1 MTAFQIEDALASAFG
16 DRQVSTIF
24 RPDNEYK
31 VIMELE
37 PQYQRDP
44 ATLSSLYIRSSTGQ
58 LVALIAVARLTQSL
72 GPLVIN
78 HTGQLPS
85 VTLSFGL
92 KPVLL
97 SAML

>member
-1 MTAFQIEDALASAFG
+1 MSQLPTLQDVNTDLQIANPQVNIEIDRDKSSALGVTAFQIEDALASAFG

-44 ATLSSLYIRSSTGQ
+44 ATLSSLSI
-58 LVALIAVARLTQSL
+58 
-72 GPLVIN
+72 P
-78 HTGQLPS
+78 
-85 VTLSFGL
+85 GL
-92 KPVLL
+92 RPVNW
-97 SAML
+97 SP